1 MKSNREVVS
10 EAMQRLNALNADELI
25 SKRAVLST
33 LRDMAAQVI
42 RERSANRQLFQNDE
56 LYVTVQ
62 IALSP
67 FNDKLVRSVKKI
79 PARHDTTYGKIIRIF
94 DTQGEVEFVATTAH
108 EMQYKLTRRYKNPF
122 KIYYYVENDYVYVAS
137 PDIERVK
144 LSGIFKEPMKAKL
157 LDINATTPACMFPL
171 DDLFVCPQDILSV
184 VIDMAVEKYTGKLQI
199 RATQDENPD
208 GNVLRK

>member
-1 MKSNREVVS
+1 
-10 EAMQRLNALNADELI
+10 
-25 SKRAVLST
+25 
-33 LRDMAAQVI
+33 
-42 RERSANRQLFQNDE
+42 
-56 LYVTVQ
+56 
-62 IALSP
+62 
-67 FNDKLVRSVKKI
+67 
-79 PARHDTTYGKIIRIF
+79 
-94 DTQGEVEFVATTAH
+94 
-108 EMQYKLTRRYKNPF
+108 
-122 KIYYYVENDYVYVAS
+122 VYVAS